1 MSQNSTTELVCET
14 FDAYKITRFMHE
26 DEGYFSFS
34 PVIVQIGLV
43 TLLKTI
49 FQFLLM
55 PFGQQR
61 FVSEILGGIAI
72 SPSFLGHIGRIN
84 KYLFAPRSVL
94 ILDTFEVLGLIFVL
108 FLLSMRMDIDVVR
121 KCGKLSVVIGL
132 ASFVVPTVITTV
144 MASYLSG
151 FFKLDQDL
159 HKEVYVMAVL
169 ISTSSF
175 QVVFSILEDL
185 KLLNSELGRL
195 ALSSSMISGLFSWSF
210 SVILANV
217 NEATSFG
224 SKRSIMLAQI
234 SRIPLVMVIVFTFRP
249 TMSWMVR
256 QTPKGQPLKQSY
268 ILIIS
273 TMVLLSGF
281 FGEINGHHY
290 LFGPLLLGLATPNSP
305 QLNSSLMEKIGT
317 FVDSFLVP
325 CFLVGVGRRIN
336 LFMTTFKLLAFVQ
349 ALIFIS
355 TLTKLAAIIVTSLYY
370 KMPFRDALSLGII
383 LNCKGFVDTL
393 LYNAANKFEGLKTE
407 FFNILVVTAMLQ
419 SVFVTLL
426 VRLLYDPS
434 RRYIAYTPRTIQNTG
449 LHSELQIIACLHQ
462 QDDVPPIIS
471 VLEATNPTRE
481 SPIRIYV
488 LNLKRLI
495 EGSLPLFISH
505 KLNSSSSSE
514 KIDSVGNA
522 FCRFEQEN
530 QDLVTVQC
538 FTSFAPYASMHD
550 DVCTLALE
558 KGASL
563 VIVPFQRSD
572 SPSLRA
578 ANRNILGKAP
588 CSVALL
594 INRGNLDRYILSD
607 RLTMKVCVVFIGGA
621 DDRETLAYAQR
632 MSGHP
637 NIRLTVLRLVSEDQT
652 ITDLIEKRRNLS
664 MINEFSLN
672 NNDCPRVSYKE
683 EMVEQGNDTVRLLGA
698 MSNDFDLIMVG
709 RRHDPDSSQ
718 LMGLS
723 EWGEIDQDV
732 GVIGDIMASKDCE
745 CKASIL
751 VVQQQASVVV
761 EMIQSQKYIS
771 VTNSDR

>member
-108 FLLSMRMDIDVVR
+108 FLVSMRMDMDVVR

-210 SVILANV
+210 SVFLADV

-224 SKRSIMLAQI
+224 SKKSIMLAQI

-249 TMSWMVR
+249 MMSWMVR
-256 QTPKGQPLKQSY
+256 QTPEGQPLKQSY

-290 LFGPLLLGLATPNSP
+290 LFGPLILGLATPNSP
-305 QLNSSLMEKIGT
+305 QLKSSLMEKIGT

-336 LFMTTFKLLAFVQ
+336 LFITTFKLLAFVQ

-370 KMPFRDALSLGII
+370 KMPFR
-383 LNCKGFVDTL
+383 FM
-393 LYNAANKFEGLKTE
+393 F
-407 FFNILVVTAMLQ
+407 
-419 SVFVTLL
+419 
-426 VRLLYDPS
+426 
-434 RRYIAYTPRTIQNTG
+434 
-449 LHSELQIIACLHQ
+449 
-462 QDDVPPIIS
+462 
-471 VLEATNPTRE
+471 
-481 SPIRIYV
+481 
-488 LNLKRLI
+488 
-495 EGSLPLFISH
+495 
-505 KLNSSSSSE
+505 
-514 KIDSVGNA
+514 
-522 FCRFEQEN
+522 
-530 QDLVTVQC
+530 
-538 FTSFAPYASMHD
+538 
-550 DVCTLALE
+550 
-558 KGASL
+558 
-563 VIVPFQRSD
+563 
-572 SPSLRA
+572 
-578 ANRNILGKAP
+578 
-588 CSVALL
+588 
-594 INRGNLDRYILSD
+594 
-607 RLTMKVCVVFIGGA
+607 
-621 DDRETLAYAQR
+621 
-632 MSGHP
+632 
-637 NIRLTVLRLVSEDQT
+637 
-652 ITDLIEKRRNLS
+652 
-664 MINEFSLN
+664 
-672 NNDCPRVSYKE
+672 
-683 EMVEQGNDTVRLLGA
+683 
-698 MSNDFDLIMVG
+698 
-709 RRHDPDSSQ
+709 
-718 LMGLS
+718 
-723 EWGEIDQDV
+723 
-732 GVIGDIMASKDCE
+732 
-745 CKASIL
+745 
-751 VVQQQASVVV
+751 
-761 EMIQSQKYIS
+761 
-771 VTNSDR
+771 